1 MAQNMRNSDLSQI
14 AVNAN
19 NIPDDSVDCGIKGL
33 GWCRGA
39 ACQKYAR
46 LRTFVLVLACTGMLQ
61 GACESYFRV
70 SAKQAAFQYG
80 YSALLVDWLL
90 VTSGLCQAV
99 FALVF
104 AFWAD
109 VFHPIKWLVGTLMLQ
124 AVTCVIA
131 VIPSIMNFAAGTK
144 AKDALL
150 DANLCA
156 TSLAQFQ
163 KLTLTEEQSSTITL
177 VMLFILQLA
186 LGMAGLAYYTI
197 GVTYIDDN
205 SLSQDSPA
213 VIAATLAARIFG
225 QQAGSFLVLGVGL
238 TNVGWWL
245 GWVILA
251 PLIFVGAVLVGLF
264 PKRLPKTV
272 IHQAAQRIIEQSNM
286 RSFGS
291 QFSTYLDDTDFWPSM
306 KRLFNN
312 RLLMVNLV
320 SVMFVQSA
328 VVNFGLQEE
337 SYLQSRFFLP
347 YNEQDGL
354 TEEWRSAFV
363 SYFLKPPVMA
373 VGMLI
378 GGLVISK
385 AQLSART
392 ITSINIGMGLH
403 LVAIFVGFIFLNC
416 DVGAIA
422 GVVGGKLSQP
432 YCSSQCL
439 CTPTAFMP
447 VCPEYST
454 VTYFNPCYAG
464 CTKQSSINSFQIFEG
479 CSCSGDQTMN
489 SSGTMRATAGACSG
503 DICQQTIILFQ
514 IFSISSAFLLGVM
527 TIGKT
532 LITLRSVLP
541 QDKSLALAFELMIVG
556 LFAYIPVH
564 LSYDLVTR
572 STCVYWAPNYERC
585 LLRETPKHGNI
596 LDILTAS
603 LILTGVLFDILVFI
617 FAKGLNLYNCK
628 VTDNNYTPSL
638 YAPIPHEETTASA
651 SAPRGGSPMTTT
663 TTSMVSASPMQ
674 RRDAPPATHDEPQHA
689 AGVYR
694 NPSSVTTSSGE
705 AQSIVEPNGSGVT
718 YAQVIFP
725 PDRRKANDGN
735 TSPKRLAVPA
745 NVPLHHLSE
754 TDVRAQLGTLK
765 SFNTPSQVAD
775 PGQDVVDEQNQ
786 TQAKIQPL
794 PQAQPQAQPL
804 EKTHRGVPSALP
816 VTAPTLPETA
826 PPVPETEPPTTPPAV
841 QKAEI
846 SNQRQLQDEARPQS
860 PETDF

>member
-1 MAQNMRNSDLSQI
+1 MAQNTRNSDLSQI

-33 GWCRGA
+33 GWCRGPG
-39 ACQKYAR
+39 CQKFAR
-46 LRTFVLVLACTGMLQ
+46 LRTFVLVLAISGTFQ

-70 SAKQAAFQYG
+70 SAKQAAFQFG
-80 YSALLVDWLL
+80 YSPLLVDWLL
-90 VTSGLCQAV
+90 VASGLFQAV
-99 FALVF
+99 FALAF
-104 AFWAD
+104 AYWAD

-124 AVTCVIA
+124 AVTCVVS
-131 VIPSIMNFAAGTK
+131 VIPSIINFAEGSK

-163 KLTLTEEQSSTITL
+163 RLTLTESQSSSLTL
-177 VMLFILQLA
+177 AMLFVLQLA
-186 LGMAGLAYYTI
+186 LGMGSLAYYTL
-197 GVTYIDDN
+197 GVSYIDDN

-213 VIAATLAARIFG
+213 VIAAILAARVFG

-251 PLIFVGAVLVGLF
+251 PFIFVGAVLLGLF

-286 RSFGS
+286 RTFGS
-291 QFSTYLDDTDFWPSM
+291 QFSTYLDDSDFWPSL

-312 RLLMVNLV
+312 RLLMVNLL
-320 SVMFVQSA
+320 SIMCVQSA
-328 VVNFGLQEE
+328 LVNYNLLEE

-354 TEEWRSAFV
+354 AAEWRSAFV

-373 VGMLI
+373 VGMLVS
-378 GGLVISK
+378 GLVISK
-385 AQLSART
+385 AQLSARK
-392 ITSINIGMGLH
+392 ITGINIALSIH
-403 LVAIFVGFIFLNC
+403 LVAIFVALIFIKC

-422 GVVGGKLSQP
+422 GVEGGKLKQP

-447 VCPEYST
+447 VCPENSA
-454 VTYFNPCYAG
+454 VTYFSPCYAG
-464 CTKQSSINSFQIFEG
+464 CSKQTTINSFELFEG
-479 CSCSGDQTMN
+479 CSCSGDQSFN
-489 SSGTMRATAGACSG
+489 STGQMRATAGACSSG
-503 DICQQTIILFQ
+503 SCQSAIIIFQ
-514 IFSISSAFLLGVM
+514 IMSISVAFLMGVG

-532 LITLRSVLP
+532 LIILRAVLP

-556 LFAYIPVH
+556 LFAYVPVH
-564 LSYDLVTR
+564 LSYDIVDRT
-572 STCVYWAPNYERC
+572 TCVYWAPNYERC

-603 LILTGVLFDILVFI
+603 LILASVLFDILVYI

-638 YAPIPHEETTASA
+638 YAPIPHEDTTTSP
-651 SAPRGGSPMTTT
+651 SAPRGGSPVTTT
-663 TTSMVSASPMQ
+663 TTSSPMQ
-674 RRDAPPATHDEPQHA
+674 RRDAQQELPTQTA
-689 AGVYR
+689 VFR
-694 NPSSVTTSSGE
+694 NPSSVTTSSGG
-705 AQSIVEPNGSGVT
+705 AQSVVEPSESGVT
-718 YAQVIFP
+718 YAQVVFP
-725 PDRRKANDGN
+725 PDRRKPDDGS

-745 NVPLHHLSE
+745 NVPLHLLSE
-754 TDVRAQLGTLK
+754 SDVRSQLGNLK
-765 SFNTPSQVAD
+765 SFNPPKQEAD
-775 PGQDVVDEQNQ
+775 RGQDTVDTDDVVVTQPQSSVQPQVQAVLPQVQHPDQEISSPNTRETTQNQ
-786 TQAKIQPL
+786 
-794 PQAQPQAQPL
+794 
-804 EKTHRGVPSALP
+804 
-816 VTAPTLPETA
+816 
-826 PPVPETEPPTTPPAV
+826 PAD
-841 QKAEI
+841 I
-846 SNQRQLQDEARPQS
+846 ARPQS